1 MKFILNIIYGM
12 IVGVANIIPGVS
24 GGTMAVI
31 LNIYDKLLAAFT
43 GLRKQFKKSIMYLIP
58 IGIGAVVGIFAFSK
72 LLEYLLYNF
81 PLPTFFFFIGL
92 IVGGLP
98 LVFRKALETKFKPV
112 SLIPCIIA
120 FGIMIALAFVNT
132 EGMKETTGV
141 FEMNIT
147 NWFYLFFGSALSAM
161 CMIIPGVS
169 GSMILM
175 IVGLYSTVLL
185 SISHLTSDFMNSVMI
200 LIPVGLG
207 VVVGIVGGAKLID
220 LCVKKFPQMTF
231 FAIIGLMV
239 GSLLSIYNNAMLTPV
254 GESKTIPC
262 SIFSVYNNAGFNID
276 LQSVIALIAMLVGL
290 AVSLIFGSEKIKEK
304 FSKKSKNQLAGDK

>member
-1 MKFILNIIYGM
+1 MKFILNIIYGI
-12 IVGVANIIPGVS
+12 IVGVSNIIPGVS

-43 GLRKQFKKSIMYLIP
+43 GLRKEFKKSIMYLLP
-58 IGIGAVVGIFAFSK
+58 IGIGAVIGILGFSS
-72 LLEYLLYNF
+72 
-81 PLPTFFFFIGL
+81 LPMI
-92 IVGGLP
+92 
-98 LVFRKALETKFKPV
+98 FRKALETKFKPV

-120 FGIMIALAFVNT
+120 FGIMIALALFDT
-132 EGMKETTGV
+132 EGMEESKNMLQ
-141 FEMNIT
+141 MNIV
-147 NWFYLFFGSALSAM
+147 NWFYLFFGSALAAM

-185 SISHLTSDFMNSVMI
+185 SISHITSDFMNSVMI

-220 LCVKKFPQMTF
+220 VCVKKFPQMTF

-276 LQSVIALIAMLVGL
+276 LQSVIALIALLVGF
-290 AVSLIFGSEKIKEK
+290 AISIIFGSEKIKEK
-304 FSKKSKNQLAGDK
+304 FSKKSKNQLAGGK